1 MIVSFSS
8 NPLEEPAMN
17 EILRKEVLAEKIKK
31 IEVRAPEIAAK
42 VLPGQFVVLRINEQG
57 ERIPLTVQQSDNAD
71 GTINLIFLEVG
82 KTTINLGE
90 LEEGDAILNLAGPLG
105 TPSEIE
111 NYGTTVIIGGG
122 IGLAC
127 ALPVAK
133 ALKEAGNYVISI
145 IGARTKDLLVLEDDF
160 RYISNELYITPDD
173 GSYGRKGYTVMVLQ
187 DLLGSGKKIDY
198 VYSVGP
204 VVMMRSVANTTRE
217 HSVKT
222 VVSLNPIMVDA
233 TGMCGGCRV
242 EIGGETKFA
251 CIEGPEFD
259 AHQVDFDLLMKR
271 QRYYHEEEECSL
283 YRTGA

>member
-1 MIVSFSS
+1 M
-8 NPLEEPAMN
+8 MN
-17 EILRKEVLAEKIKK
+17 EIVHKEVLAEKIKK

-42 VLPGQFVVLRINEQG
+42 ALPGQFVVLRINEQG
-57 ERIPLTVQQSDNAD
+57 ERIPLTVQQTDNVD
-71 GTINLIFLEVG
+71 GTINLIFLEIG
-82 KTTINLGE
+82 KTTTNLGE
-90 LEEGDAILNLAGPLG
+90 LKEGDVILNLAGPLG

-111 NYGTTVIIGGG
+111 NYGTTVIVGGG
-122 IGLAC
+122 IGSAC

-145 IGARTKDLLVLEDDF
+145 IGARTKDLLILEDDF
-160 RYISNELYITPDD
+160 RSISNELHITTDD

-187 DLLGSGKKIDY
+187 DLLESGKKIDY

-217 HSVKT
+217 HAVKT
-222 VVSLNPIMVDA
+222 IVSLNPIMVDA